1 MTTDETNQQSP
12 FTRPGFLIAAAFVV
26 ILIVVGIVL
35 GVTAMNRDDSPQA
48 VEPSTTDAVEGPA
61 TSAPPSDEETD
72 TEGCQVPGETD
83 TGSLTTAPEA
93 VWEYQG
99 TMAYPSSET
108 FGPTETTDE
117 GVRTC
122 FQRSPEGALFAAA
135 NGAVQA
141 SDSQLIEPWLKYF
154 LAEGPNRDAFLN
166 AGPGGSGDTSG
177 IRARIAGF
185 RMLAFDG
192 KTANVDVALQ
202 ASTEG
207 QTILMSSVYTLIW
220 ENGDWKLTMQDPSSP
235 VDFAT
240 IPDLAGYTIW
250 GE

>member
-1 MTTDETNQQSP
+1 MTIDETNQQSP
-12 FTRPGFLIAAAFVV
+12 FTRPGFLVAAAFVV
-26 ILIVVGIVL
+26 IIIVVGIVL
-35 GVTAMNRDDSPQA
+35 GVTAMNRDDDPQA
-48 VEPSTTDAVEGPA
+48 VEPSATTPIEGPP
-61 TSAPPSDEETD
+61 TSTNPSDEGTAA
-72 TEGCQVPGETD
+72 EGCQVPGETV

-108 FGPTETTDE
+108 FGPTQTTDE

-141 SDSQLIEPWLKYF
+141 SDSQLIEPWLEYF

-166 AGPGGSGDTSG
+166 AGSGGGSDTSG

-192 KTANVDVALQ
+192 ETANIDVALQ
-202 ASTEG
+202 ASVDG
-207 QTILMSSVYTLIW
+207 QTIIMSSVYALVW
-220 ENGDWKLTMQDPSSP
+220 ENRDWKLTMQDPSAP

>member
-12 FTRPGFLIAAAFVV
+12 FTRPGFLVAAAFVV

-35 GVTAMNRDDSPQA
+35 GVTAMNRDEDPQA
-48 VEPSTTDAVEGPA
+48 VEPSTTAPVEGPTPSA
-61 TSAPPSDEETD
+61 TPSDEETG
-72 TEGCQVPGETD
+72 TKGCQVSGGTD

-108 FGPTETTDE
+108 FGPTQITDE

-135 NGAVQA
+135 NGAAQA
-141 SDSQLIEPWLKYF
+141 SDSQLIEPWLEYF
-154 LAEGPNRDAFLN
+154 LAEGPNRDAVLN
-166 AGPGGSGDTSG
+166 AGSGGGGDTSG
-177 IRARIAGF
+177 VRVQIAGF
-185 RMLAFDG
+185 RVLAFDG
-192 KTANVDVALQ
+192 ETANVDIALR

-207 QTILMSSVYTLIW
+207 QTITMSSVYALVW
-220 ENGDWKLTMQDPSSP
+220 EDGDWKMAVQDPSSP

-240 IPDLAGYTIW
+240 IPDLSGYTIW